1 MNIFWFS
8 GRSLED
14 LCSTTQVA
22 LASGLVNRGHKL
34 TFVNPDPEGSH
45 TNRPWNHQ
53 SIPSRAPLGLQ
64 SKILGRNMKMW
75 FTSKVVDGPSVAL
88 VDWRIANAIVPL
100 LRKRN
105 IPWILIDRSPPA
117 DKGLLSILQ
126 WPSWKRSWKLAMKGN
141 SSCGCVVSEAHRN
154 FVIHKTGAHTE
165 SIVTLPAGV
174 DLEQFQSGDRFEKL
188 TLIYHGRL
196 DRHRGVMALPMLLR
210 KSQSLGIDAEL
221 ILVGVGDAFSGLQAI
236 AENDASIKL
245 KPSLPQKELAKL
257 LSHCHVGLLPM
268 PERKV
273 WTIASPL
280 KRSEYAA
287 SGLLIFGIDHA
298 GHRFTTDEEL
308 GWMNLVPQ
316 DEFHDAGGKWLAHV
330 QDSDFEALSRKS
342 RMFAEKNLAWERTV
356 EALDNAIHSLCK

>member
-64 SKILGRNMKMW
+64 SKILGRNMKSW

-154 FVIHKTGAHTE
+154 FVIHKTGARAE

-221 ILVGVGDAFSGLQAI
+221 ILVGEGDAFSSLQAI
-236 AENDASIKL
+236 ADNDASIQVKQ
-245 KPSLPQKELAKL
+245 SLPQKELAKL

-287 SGLLIFGIDHA
+287 SGLAVLGIDHS
-298 GHRFTTDEEL
+298 GHRLEDGEVEWL
-308 GWMNLVPQ
+308 KLVSQ
-316 DEFHDAGGKWLAHV
+316 EQFLTEGMKWLKMLANDNSKLEQLKLQARQYAEENMSWEHSI
-330 QDSDFEALSRKS
+330 DAL
-342 RMFAEKNLAWERTV
+342 EKVLNSV
-356 EALDNAIHSLCK
+356 S

>member
-64 SKILGRNMKMW
+64 SKILGRNMKSW